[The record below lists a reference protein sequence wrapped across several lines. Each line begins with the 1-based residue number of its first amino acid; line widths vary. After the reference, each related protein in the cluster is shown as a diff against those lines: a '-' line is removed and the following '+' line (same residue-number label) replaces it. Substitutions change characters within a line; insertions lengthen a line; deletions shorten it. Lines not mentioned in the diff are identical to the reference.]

1 MPRVAALTL
10 AGSLVPTTLAGHAF
24 WAESDPAAKKQHRLA
39 FFTNAS
45 VLGGLL
51 LAGAD
56 TEGKPGLA
64 WRAGNATRVVR
75 KAPKR
80 PAREVPRER
89 AEERRVGKEGVSTWR
104 CRR

>member
-45 VLGGLL
+45 VLGSLPL
-51 LAGAD
+51 TGAH
-56 TEGKPGLA
+56 TAGKPGLA
-64 WRAGNATRVVR
+64 SRAGTPTRVVPNE
-75 KAPKR
+75 APR
-80 PAREVPRER
+80 PARALPRE
-89 AEERRVGKEGVSTWR
+89 AKLAHAQLTSRR
-104 CRR
+104 